1 MAATAVAL
9 SSSSE
14 VGSDGPVLN
23 LINKRLRALRK
34 KLNRISQME
43 ESVSQGKTLNKE
55 QEETLRSKPS
65 VLAGIDELEKLRQPL
80 SQAVN
85 QEIQLALEKN
95 KQSPETAT
103 EERTEEEGTVEPG
116 ADGEKDGVSAV
127 SDLLSLVYFG
137 SIFDVKTLMRA
148 QDNMLTRT
156 HERNCCLTYDYVTD
170 DDAAGDPL
178 QEWDLDL
185 IAMLGSLLISRPV
198 NSSLSHKNALQTCAE
213 HAKLWLAK
221 SEQPIDPNLNITC
234 MRTFQLLSNLAI
246 LLVLILNTCI
256 CSRKAWFEK
265 CCYYEVL
272 QNALTSFYSVIS
284 LVNFEIRII
293 VYLFLLMGTI
303 LDAGLREKLD
313 KIMASDYFTTTPEIK
328 APVEVAAAVGNYTS
342 FQVPVHASV
351 IPQDNFT
358 LPVEGSAA
366 EYEQETISDDECF
379 IMTMMAGSLHDWTEI
394 TLFLMLFLDTT
405 CDVLASV
412 TGFTVLF
419 TCNFELLGDSI
430 YLSLVHAWQS
440 FGFKPLEEESPNSNG
455 NEMYGDET
463 GPFEEPHQVGGSEGE
478 NVSELQAQ
486 AEPGIPDT
494 EEDQNSRDVDLKE
507 QQHTT
512 RRSHQNY
519 RGGRSGG
526 GGGRRGYSNGRG
538 GRGTTRGGYQNG
550 RSQFYDQPGS
560 YYPRNNY
567 RGRGGRGMGGNYS
580 YHASSSNAGNVQ
592 MAS

>member
-14 VGSDGPVLN
+14 LGSDGPVLN

-198 NSSLSHKNALQTCAE
+198 NSSLSHKNALQTCVE

-234 MRTFQLLSNLAI
+234 MRTFQLLSKLAI
-246 LLVLILNTCI
+246 LLV
-256 CSRKAWFEK
+256 
-265 CCYYEVL
+265 Y
-272 QNALTSFYSVIS
+272 
-284 LVNFEIRII
+284 
-293 VYLFLLMGTI
+293 
-303 LDAGLREKLD
+303 AGLREKLD

-351 IPQDNFT
+351 IPQDSFT

-394 TLFLMLFLDTT
+394 TLFLMLFLGHVAQKM
-405 CDVLASV
+405 VLIHPWPCCLSA
-412 TGFTVLF
+412 
-419 TCNFELLGDSI
+419 
-430 YLSLVHAWQS
+430 YLEA
-440 FGFKPLEEESPNSNG
+440 
-455 NEMYGDET
+455 
-463 GPFEEPHQVGGSEGE
+463 
-478 NVSELQAQ
+478 
-486 AEPGIPDT
+486 
-494 EEDQNSRDVDLKE
+494 
-507 QQHTT
+507 
-512 RRSHQNY
+512 
-519 RGGRSGG
+519 
-526 GGGRRGYSNGRG
+526 
-538 GRGTTRGGYQNG
+538 
-550 RSQFYDQPGS
+550 
-560 YYPRNNY
+560 
-567 RGRGGRGMGGNYS
+567 
-580 YHASSSNAGNVQ
+580 
-592 MAS
+592 

>member
-14 VGSDGPVLN
+14 SLSPKGKPST
-23 LINKRLRALRK
+23 RSRRK
-34 KLNRISQME
+34 PYARN
-43 ESVSQGKTLNKE
+43 
-55 QEETLRSKPS
+55 PS

-198 NSSLSHKNALQTCAE
+198 NSSLSHKNALQTCVE

-221 SEQPIDPNLNITC
+221 SEQPIDPNLNIT
-234 MRTFQLLSNLAI
+234 
-246 LLVLILNTCI
+246 
-256 CSRKAWFEK
+256 
-265 CCYYEVL
+265 Y
-272 QNALTSFYSVIS
+272 
-284 LVNFEIRII
+284 
-293 VYLFLLMGTI
+293 
-303 LDAGLREKLD
+303 AGLREKLD

-351 IPQDNFT
+351 IPQDSFT

-366 EYEQETISDDECF
+366 ESCGAED
-379 IMTMMAGSLHDWTEI
+379 GSNSPLA
-394 TLFLMLFLDTT
+394 
-405 CDVLASV
+405 VLPV
-412 TGFTVLF
+412 CT
-419 TCNFELLGDSI
+419 
-430 YLSLVHAWQS
+430 
-440 FGFKPLEEESPNSNG
+440 FGGLKF
-455 NEMYGDET
+455 
-463 GPFEEPHQVGGSEGE
+463 VGC
-478 NVSELQAQ
+478 
-486 AEPGIPDT
+486 
-494 EEDQNSRDVDLKE
+494 
-507 QQHTT
+507 
-512 RRSHQNY
+512 
-519 RGGRSGG
+519 
-526 GGGRRGYSNGRG
+526 
-538 GRGTTRGGYQNG
+538 
-550 RSQFYDQPGS
+550 
-560 YYPRNNY
+560 
-567 RGRGGRGMGGNYS
+567 
-580 YHASSSNAGNVQ
+580 
-592 MAS
+592 